1 MVKNKHNRKLSNYL
15 LDKKLQLRYVIF
27 VTALSALICGAL
39 GYLIWQQ
46 AAVATDTIREQLA
59 DNPDMAA
66 EVIGSLESKDQ
77 NLVLTMA
84 GAGVGLVFV
93 LSLFLVVM
101 THKVAGPLF
110 KVTLH
115 FDKMSEGRLDT
126 VWPLRKG
133 DMLVGFFTKFH
144 SMHTAVKARHV
155 EVNENLKS
163 FVDLAEKA
171 GVGTGGDHGHRLE
184 ELRSHCEQRNKALS

>member
-1 MVKNKHNRKLSNYL
+1 LKHNRKLSNYL

-27 VTALSALICGAL
+27 VTALSAVICGTL

-46 AAVATDTIREQLA
+46 ADVATNTIREQLA
-59 DNPDMAA
+59 DTPEMAA
-66 EVIGSLESKDQ
+66 EVVASLQSKDQ

-84 GAGVGLVFV
+84 AAGVGLVFV

-101 THKVAGPLF
+101 THKVAGPLY

-115 FDKMSEGRLDT
+115 FERMANGRLDT

-133 DMLVGFFTKFH
+133 DMLQGFFTKFQT
-144 SMHTAVKARHV
+144 MHKTVKARHV
-155 EVNENLKS
+155 LCNDKLKQ
-163 FVDLAEKA
+163 FTELAAKA
-171 GVGTGGDHGHRLE
+171 GIDSGGDHGHRLE
-184 ELRSHCEQRNKALS
+184 ELRNQCEERDKALA

>member
-1 MVKNKHNRKLSNYL
+1 MAKTKHNRKVSNYL

-27 VTALSALICGAL
+27 VTALSAVICGTL

-46 AAVATDTIREQLA
+46 ADVATNTIREQLA
-59 DNPDMAA
+59 DSPEMAE
-66 EVIGSLESKDQ
+66 EVISSLKSKDQ
-77 NLVLTMA
+77 NLILTMA

-115 FDKMSEGRLDT
+115 FDRMSEGRLDT

-133 DMLVGFFTKFH
+133 DMLQGFFTKFQKMH
-144 SMHTAVKARHV
+144 STVKSRHV
-155 EVNENLKS
+155 ECNDTLKK
-163 FVDLAEKA
+163 FTELAEKA
-171 GVGTGGDHGHRLE
+171 GIDSGGEHGHRLE
-184 ELRSHCEQRNKALS
+184 ELRNHCEQRDKALA